1 MFGNANSLPISIVL
15 SLSHTVSGL
24 HWNKIPDDDDNKVGA
39 RGILYLLIFQQ
50 LGQLLRWSWGYNV
63 LLAPDLGVG
72 EGDNTGSRPEQGNYG
87 EPNFEEEQR
96 LLDDTSIHSDCET
109 SSRSNLA
116 TPANSDIKVS
126 NRANLIN
133 QLQSR
138 RSNSSSTETGVSE
151 GIQSSQVGIKS
162 TLRRTIKASSHWIST
177 KYISAFR
184 SLPGPFQTCL
194 IQSGYALRRFCWGVW
209 GSMNPPLWAMLVSI
223 IVASVPPLQR
233 FFFTPGTFIE
243 NSVTSAIRQ
252 GADAAVPLVLAILGA
267 NLARNTLP
275 VDDNGESDKEETRI
289 LIASLVSRMVLPT
302 VIMAP
307 LVALVAKYA
316 SIGILNDPIF
326 IIVAFLLV
334 GAPSALQLSQI
345 CQMNNLYV
353 KAMSRL
359 LFHSYVIW
367 SVILHRE
374 LTGEETDIFAG
385 LCPQCSFSSSVL

>member
-1 MFGNANSLPISIVL
+1 
-15 SLSHTVSGL
+15 
-24 HWNKIPDDDDNKVGA
+24 
-39 RGILYLLIFQQ
+39 
-50 LGQLLRWSWGYNV
+50 
-63 LLAPDLGVG
+63 
-72 EGDNTGSRPEQGNYG
+72 
-87 EPNFEEEQR
+87 
-96 LLDDTSIHSDCET
+96 
-109 SSRSNLA
+109 
-116 TPANSDIKVS
+116 
-126 NRANLIN
+126 
-133 QLQSR
+133 
-138 RSNSSSTETGVSE
+138 
-151 GIQSSQVGIKS
+151 
-162 TLRRTIKASSHWIST
+162 
-177 KYISAFR
+177 
-184 SLPGPFQTCL
+184 
-194 IQSGYALRRFCWGVW
+194 
-209 GSMNPPLWAMLVSI
+209 MNPPLWAMLVSI